1 MEKYIYF
8 DRPDTDAD
16 EARRAVVM
24 YNDSTYLADN
34 PNNCWVDYS
43 ITHSYETYQSNS
55 VSTVSV
61 TSACGTSSYTI
72 PNCKDAPIAWAFAVQ
87 AMQAANVTPSRIKRY
102 FEELENGATLA
113 PLELVPDADGWVK

>member
-1 MEKYIYF
+1 MEKHIYF

-16 EARRAVVM
+16 EERRAVVK
-24 YNDSTYLADN
+24 YDDSIYLTNN

-43 ITHSYETYQSNS
+43 ITHNYETRQT
-55 VSTVSV
+55 VSIVSV
-61 TSACGTSSYTI
+61 TSACGTSAYTI